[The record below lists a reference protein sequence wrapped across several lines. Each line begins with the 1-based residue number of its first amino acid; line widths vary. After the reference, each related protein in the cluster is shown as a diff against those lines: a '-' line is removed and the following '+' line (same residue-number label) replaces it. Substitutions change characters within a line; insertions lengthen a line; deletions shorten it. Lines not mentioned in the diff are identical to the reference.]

1 LIRKVL
7 DFHSPS
13 TDEKEWIDVHECI
26 DDMIFLIQKRFSVR
40 DIRLIKEYAADMP
53 NIEVVPD
60 QFMQVI
66 LNILQNA
73 EEAIPE
79 GGGRITISTSATN
92 GEVQI
97 QIQDTGVGIPT
108 QIMKNIFD
116 PFFTTKP
123 SVKGTGLGLSVT
135 YGIIKKHG
143 GEIRVDSLPGRGTS
157 FTICL
162 PVRQETPAALRG

>member
-1 LIRKVL
+1 
-7 DFHSPS
+7 
-13 TDEKEWIDVHECI
+13 
-26 DDMIFLIQKRFSVR
+26 
-40 DIRLIKEYAADMP
+40 MP
-53 NIEVVPD
+53 HVEVVPD

-79 GGGRITISTSATN
+79 GGGRVSIITSHKDNKA
-92 GEVQI
+92 QI
-97 QIQDTGVGIPT
+97 QIKDTGTGISA
-108 QIMKNIFD
+108 QVMRNIFD

-143 GEIRVDSLPGRGTS
+143 GEILVDSLPGRGAS
-157 FTICL
+157 FTILL
-162 PVRQETPAALRG
+162 PVRQENPTTIPG